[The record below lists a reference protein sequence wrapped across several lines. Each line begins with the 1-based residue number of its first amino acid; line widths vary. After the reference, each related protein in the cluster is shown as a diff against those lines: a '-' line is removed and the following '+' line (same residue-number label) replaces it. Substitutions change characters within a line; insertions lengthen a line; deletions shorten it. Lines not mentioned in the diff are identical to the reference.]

1 MKLDRSQ
8 WEFIKKALEL
18 TQAHQLVGTKWYEE
32 YSVILE
38 QIDKELA
45 DQD

>member
-8 WEFIKKALEL
+8 WELIKRALEL
-18 TQAHQLVGTKWYEE
+18 EQSHQLVGTKWYDE
-32 YSVILE
+32 YNVVLK